1 MKPENKEEEKAIYN
15 PDNNYA
21 PVTSFGELDTYLKAR
36 KMRDE
41 LFTLNSAF
49 MEIIDGILYNSDVT
63 DKAAAL
69 RVLVGEYIDRMGL
82 ITSNAQKETG
92 EWENVAQVG
101 DSEYENGEKVTNNF
115 NVVLDKIVEDDTSRK
130 VQHKRENGMDFP
142 AKDYA
147 YVPDPQRPSTWKL
160 RLTESPG
167 KFTVAQL
174 GRAAAA
180 LSAAGFR
187 GNRVKMPS
195 SVVTAVKRRLRAE
208 YKKLGIDTAA
218 MPSTVRQDSSAGKDS
233 QFHVWKDKDG
243 TYRWFAVYSKNFRD
257 DDYPQPEILSE
268 QAHKAFHAL
277 VKAGDVDYPEL
288 WHWHEEKTAWG
299 KADFLDFHD
308 GFAVAAGYVYEGHEK
323 EAEAV
328 SRMPYPV
335 GVSHGMPVEYIIRD
349 AEDDT
354 ILNFY
359 ISKEISD
366 LALDAAANK
375 HTGFVILN
383 KENDMSL
390 SARAKQYLTDANV
403 DPDLIGQIDGSVDFA
418 KEAATDEGR
427 DTKDIDPEETTE
439 DADPTIA
446 NATVNVDI
454 DAEAVGNIIDP
465 IVETMK
471 QLNDNFMKTTS
482 VLLERVADLEAKVK
496 ELQVDDE
503 QKIAKQSELTPT
515 ASFEDLIKQR
525 VFGQDD
531 SYVHG
536 NDTLSRSKPE
546 EKKAPPK
553 VMTGLSFLDGKIAA
567 GTTQ

>member
-1 MKPENKEEEKAIYN
+1 MKSEKTKDSKAIYN
-15 PDNNYA
+15 PDNNFA
-21 PVTSFGELDTYLKAR
+21 PVTSFGELDNYLKAR

-41 LFTLNSAF
+41 LFSLNSAF
-49 MEIIDGILYNSDVT
+49 MEIIDGILYNQEVT
-63 DKAAAL
+63 DKASAL

-82 ITSNAQKETG
+82 ITSNAQKEAG
-92 EWENVAQVG
+92 E
-101 DSEYENGEKVTNNF
+101 GEASVTNNF
-115 NVVLDKIVEDDTSRK
+115 DVTLDKIVEDDTSRK

-147 YVPDPQRPSTWKL
+147 YAPDPQRPSTWKL

-167 KFTVAQL
+167 KVTVAQL

-187 GNRVKMPS
+187 GNQVKLPS
-195 SVVTAVKRRLRAE
+195 SVVNAVKRRLRAE

-218 MPSTVRQDSSAGKDS
+218 MPPVVRQDSSSGKDN

-243 TYRWFAVYSKNFRD
+243 VYRWFAVYSNNFRD
-257 DDYPQPEILSE
+257 DDYPRPEILSE

-299 KADFLDFHD
+299 KADFLDYHD

-349 AEDDT
+349 PDDDT
-354 ILNFY
+354 IINFY

-366 LALDAAANK
+366 LVLDAAANK

-403 DPDLIGQIDGSVDFA
+403 DPDLIGQIDGSVNSA
-418 KEAATDEGR
+418 KDAATDEGR
-427 DTKDIDPEETTE
+427 ETKDIPSKDTTE
-439 DADPTIA
+439 VADPVVG
-446 NATVNVDI
+446 NARVNVDI
-454 DAEAVGNIIDP
+454 DAEAVANIIDP

-471 QLNDNFMKTTS
+471 QLNDNFVKTTS

-496 ELQVDDE
+496 ELQVEDA
-503 QKIAKQSELTPT
+503 QKIAKASELTPT

-525 VFGQDD
+525 VFGNDE

-536 NDTLSRSKPE
+536 NDSLARSKPE
-546 EKKAPPK
+546 EKEAPAK
-553 VMTGLSFLDGKIAA
+553 VFTGLSFLDAKIAA
-567 GTTQ
+567 GTNQ